1 MKKNKLDV
9 NNLKED
15 HEEFIKKNNKLILK
29 RQQRFRIEKHNVFT
43 KNINKIALS
52 SNDDKIIQ
60 SINSVETFAYGTS
73 KDLISKKEELK
84 CSVTI

>member
-15 HEEFIKKNNKLILK
+15 HEELIKNNKLILK

-43 KNINKIALS
+43 KDINKIALS